1 VTPPTDAAPR
11 AVVLP
16 SPRDRLA
23 RSRPA
28 RLEGREDPRRGPLGG
43 AGLGDWPWRDEVR
56 DHRQAG
62 VRCALGDPRGVRARA
77 RHSGEPL
84 RRDQDEAEGQPRAR
98 LHDPPRRAEASAG
111 GDRARAPS
119 PGARLHRA
127 PMGRDGRPSGQRRRS
142 PTETPERQPERGR
155 GGSRD
160 HRPTPKNHSR
170 RSVPFPAM
178 LQERMLPQCADKLP
192 AALLFIGSGRR
203 VPPTHPDRWQ
213 VVGSPAPCAALACR
227 G

>member
-1 VTPPTDAAPR
+1 MDHSAVQDWVTGLGETKSGITVKR
-11 AVVLP
+11 AFGVLSAILEECVRERGILANP
-16 SPRDRLA
+16 CVGIKTKRKVSREHVYMTHHDVQKLA
-23 RSRPA
+23 REATGHELLVLVLASTK
-28 RLEGREDPRRGPLGG
+28 
-43 AGLGDWPWRDEVR
+43 
-56 DHRQAG
+56 
-62 VRCALGDPRGVRARA
+62 
-77 RHSGEPL
+77 L
-84 RRDQDEAEGQPRAR
+84 RW
-98 LHDPPRRAEASAG
+98 
-111 GDRARAPS
+111 
-119 PGARLHRA
+119 
-127 PMGRDGRPSGQRRRS
+127 GRDGRPSGQRRRS

-192 AALLFIGSGRR
+192 AALLFPGSGRR